1 MKLKLLFI
9 FIFSFSILTSQN
21 LKIDSL
27 KTVLKASTTNDEK
40 IKILEKLNTYLINYA
55 TPDNSIEYFMQ
66 MATLSNKMNKSK
78 LESRAYKYIS
88 ECYIKK
94 EDLINAEKFALKAVK
109 ISENSNDVNFQLVD
123 FNHLGRVYNHFG
135 KYDKAIETYLK
146 GIEIYLKN
154 PAGNAIATVYSNLGI
169 SYDNF
174 GDSEN
179 MIKAYLKGA
188 EYADRLKNYLAKSHS
203 LYCIGNAYTELEQFQ
218 KAESYYLMA
227 LKDSLLISNPLYIN
241 IHHHGLGITYSRW
254 GNYKKAII
262 HNNIALKHYK
272 SVGNKLYEF
281 DVLNN
286 ISVVYNRM
294 QNNYKS
300 IEYAKK
306 ALNIAK
312 ELNHKLAI
320 IGAKQTLASAYI
332 DLKQFDSAETLLL
345 EISKDTIHKDLV
357 DLETKSAIY
366 QNLAIVNE
374 GRLNF
379 KKSLSFFKKFKKA
392 NDSILLEKRNSKV
405 TEIETKYQTEQK
417 EKENIQLKAE
427 KTEQTLQIEKEK
439 TQKWLLGGGLGTS
452 IITLF
457 IFGYY
462 YQKNKK
468 QQLLIENL
476 QKELHHHV
484 KNNLGIIDT
493 FIEVA
498 KEEFFD
504 KPFEHKLTELQ
515 HRIASINQ
523 VHKQLYSN
531 KNLATLNVKKYVHEL
546 VTNIETSFAKQNIK
560 IVQHIP
566 EDLTISTTKSF
577 PLGLIIN
584 EFLTNAFKYAFE
596 DSEKGSIQITIS
608 SNKNSYFLTL
618 QDSGK
623 GLPTSFNLDK
633 STTFGIRIMKL
644 LSEQLNGTFELNSNN
659 GVQLTIKF

>member
-1 MKLKLLFI
+1 MKRFLILILFTSFIITAQNNTNLSDGDFYYNKGLHYLKIKKDSSLYYFTKAATFYKSKNDSTNIASTLRKISNINYDFGFLIKAENQAFEALYIYEKLKKRKHQTYIYNLLGNVYKKNKNFADAI
-9 FIFSFSILTSQN
+9 NYHNKALRIRKSELKNNYLTLASLNNIALVYQESGN
-21 LKIDSL
+21 YFKAIEYLNSALKFDSLKIKKPIEYARLIDNKAYNLFLADSL
-27 KTVLKASTTNDEK
+27 KTQ
-40 IKILEKLNTYLINYA
+40 I
-55 TPDNSIEYFMQ
+55 F
-66 MATLSNKMNKSK
+66 TLFN
-78 LESRAYKYIS
+78 E
-88 ECYIKK
+88 
-94 EDLINAEKFALKAVK
+94 ALKIREAK
-109 ISENSNDVNFQLVD
+109 NDIDGL
-123 FNHLGRVYNHFG
+123 
-135 KYDKAIETYLK
+135 T
-146 GIEIYLKN
+146 
-154 PAGNAIATVYSNLGI
+154 TSNLH
-169 SYDNF
+169 
-174 GDSEN
+174 
-179 MIKAYLKGA
+179 LA
-188 EYADRLKNYLAKSHS
+188 EYYHKN
-203 LYCIGNAYTELEQFQ
+203 
-218 KAESYYLMA
+218 
-227 LKDSLLISNPLYIN
+227 
-241 IHHHGLGITYSRW
+241 
-254 GNYKKAII
+254 KK
-262 HNNIALKHYK
+262 
-272 SVGNKLYEF
+272 
-281 DVLNN
+281 
-286 ISVVYNRM
+286 
-294 QNNYKS
+294 
-300 IEYAKK
+300 
-306 ALNIAK
+306 IAK
-312 ELNHKLAI
+312 ELTHLN
-320 IGAKQTLASAYI
+320 SAYKFAKKNDDNFFLLVI
-332 DLKQFDSAETLLL
+332 LKKLS
-345 EISKDTIHKDLV
+345 
-357 DLETKSAIY
+357 
-366 QNLAIVNE
+366 IVNPK
-374 GRLNF
+374 NSSAYF
-379 KKSLSFFKKFKKA
+379 KEYQQVYNLIINEERKFKDISAK
-392 NDSILLEKRNSKV
+392 
-405 TEIETKYQTEQK
+405 IEYQTEQK

-476 QKELHHHV
+476 QKELHHRV

-498 KEEFFD
+498 KEEFSD

>member
-1 MKLKLLFI
+1 M
-9 FIFSFSILTSQN
+9 
-21 LKIDSL
+21 
-27 KTVLKASTTNDEK
+27 
-40 IKILEKLNTYLINYA
+40 IKE
-55 TPDNSIEYFMQ
+55 
-66 MATLSNKMNKSK
+66 
-78 LESRAYKYIS
+78 
-88 ECYIKK
+88 
-94 EDLINAEKFALKAVK
+94 
-109 ISENSNDVNFQLVD
+109 
-123 FNHLGRVYNHFG
+123 
-135 KYDKAIETYLK
+135 YLK
-146 GIEIYLKN
+146 G
-154 PAGNAIATVYSNLGI
+154 S
-169 SYDNF
+169 
-174 GDSEN
+174 
-179 MIKAYLKGA
+179 

-218 KAESYYLMA
+218 KAENYYLMA
-227 LKDSLLISNPLYIN
+227 LKDSLLINNPLYIN

-294 QNNYKS
+294 QNHYKS

-320 IGAKQTLASAYI
+320 IGAKQTLASAFI
-332 DLKQFDSAETLLL
+332 DLRQFDSAETLLL
-345 EISKDTIHKDLV
+345 EISKDTIHKNLV

-374 GRLNF
+374 GKFNF
-379 KKSLSFFKKFKKA
+379 RKSLSFFKKFKNT
-392 NDSILLEKRNSKV
+392 NDLILLEKRNSKV

-427 KTEQTLQIEKEK
+427 KIEQTLQIEKEK
-439 TQKWLLGGGLGTS
+439 TQKWLLSGGLGTS

-457 IFGYY
+457 IFSYY
-462 YQKNKK
+462 YKKNKK
-468 QQLLIENL
+468 QQSLIENL
-476 QKELHHHV
+476 QKELHHRV

-498 KEEFFD
+498 KEEFSD

-515 HRIASINQ
+515 HRVSSINQ

-531 KNLATLNVKKYVHEL
+531 KKLATLNVKKYVQEL
-546 VTNIETSFAKQNIK
+546 VKNIENSFANKNIK
-560 IVQHIP
+560 VVQHIP
-566 EDLTISTTKSF
+566 DDLTISTNKSF

-584 EFLTNAFKYAFE
+584 EFLTNTFKYAFE
-596 DSEKGSIQITIS
+596 DSEKGSIEITIT
-608 SNKNSYFLTL
+608 SNKNKYFLTL

-623 GLPTSFNLDK
+623 GLPTTFNLDK
-633 STTFGIRIMKL
+633 STTFGIRIIKL
-644 LSEQLNGTFELNSNN
+644 LSEQLNGTFDLNSNN